1 MVLTLVLVMFILV
14 VGHDFYV
21 QRRQA
26 RRMEV
31 KSAAPEAREEA
42 PAFSMNVVG
51 GFKAPAHLA
60 YHPGHA
66 WAMKESRQVGAHRP
80 G

>member
-14 VGHDFYV
+14 VAHDYYL

-31 KSAAPEAREEA
+31 KSAAPEAREEGA
-42 PAFSMNVVG
+42 GLSDERRGRVQGARP
-51 GFKAPAHLA
+51 PCLPPWAHLGDERIA
-60 YHPGHA
+60 PI
-66 WAMKESRQVGAHRP
+66 GARRP